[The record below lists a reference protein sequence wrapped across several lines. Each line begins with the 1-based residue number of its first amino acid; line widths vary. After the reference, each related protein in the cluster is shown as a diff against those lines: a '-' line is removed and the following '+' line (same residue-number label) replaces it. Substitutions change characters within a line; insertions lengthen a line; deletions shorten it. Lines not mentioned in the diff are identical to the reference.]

1 MASSRAFAPLAD
13 APSCS
18 GRPGHCSAAAAARAP
33 PPPRAARAP
42 PPPPRAPRRA
52 PRAPQCRSA
61 SSAPPGAGDAAGAG
75 PPPAPAEAV
84 AAAAEWA
91 AQQQHQ
97 PRQGDAR
104 AWTKFVAE
112 TLLPTEQGKF
122 RLRGYRHTAD
132 GGATFTEPSAI
143 ISGAV
148 EGAAGVLVRV
158 HDACFTSE
166 VLGSLK
172 CDCREQLRLAL
183 ATIRAEPPG
192 LVIYLQQEGR
202 GIGLAN
208 KIAAYALQERG
219 LDTVDANRA
228 LGLPDDAREY
238 SAVAHILADLGVA
251 SIRLMTNNP
260 RKLERVAALGVA
272 VNGRVPCVVRPQ
284 ALSRG
289 YLAAK
294 QQRMEH
300 LFSDEELSEDEG
312 PAAAGAGE
320 AAEPLAGQFCF
331 VDHEGEPGPRGP
343 RKEAPVPVA
352 CALSAAE
359 AAAAARAAEG

>member
-1 MASSRAFAPLAD
+1 
-13 APSCS
+13 
-18 GRPGHCSAAAAARAP
+18 
-33 PPPRAARAP
+33 
-42 PPPPRAPRRA
+42 
-52 PRAPQCRSA
+52 
-61 SSAPPGAGDAAGAG
+61 
-75 PPPAPAEAV
+75 
-84 AAAAEWA
+84 
-91 AQQQHQ
+91 
-97 PRQGDAR
+97 
-104 AWTKFVAE
+104 
-112 TLLPTEQGKF
+112 
-122 RLRGYRHTAD
+122 
-132 GGATFTEPSAI
+132 
-143 ISGAV
+143 
-148 EGAAGVLVRV
+148 VLVRV

-238 SAVAHILADLGVA
+238 SAVAHILADLGVT

-272 VNGRVPCVVRPQ
+272 VDGRVPCVVRPQ

-289 YLAAK
+289 YLAVK

-312 PAAAGAGE
+312 PAAVVGGDDGGAGGE

-331 VDHEGEPGPRGP
+331 VNHEGEPGPRGP
-343 RKEAPVPVA
+343 REEAPVPVA
-352 CALSAAE
+352 RALSAAE